1 MNRSERICQR
11 LESLKPIHLE
21 LKNESAK
28 HAKHIAMQTEI
39 QPSGETHYKLVI
51 VSEAFEGHMLIARQ
65 RKVNDLIKDEFSSG
79 LHALQMK
86 TLTPEEYKKLDS
98 DI

>member
-1 MNRSERICQR
+1 MKRDERIQQA
-11 LESLKPIHLE
+11 LQVLNPIFFE

-39 QPSGETHYKLVI
+39 EPTGETHYKLTV
-51 VSEAFEGHMLIARQ
+51 VSDVFQGLSLIERQ
-65 RKVNDLIKDEFSSG
+65 RKVNELLKSEFSSG

-86 TLTPEEYKKLDS
+86 TLTSEEYKKLV
-98 DI
+98 